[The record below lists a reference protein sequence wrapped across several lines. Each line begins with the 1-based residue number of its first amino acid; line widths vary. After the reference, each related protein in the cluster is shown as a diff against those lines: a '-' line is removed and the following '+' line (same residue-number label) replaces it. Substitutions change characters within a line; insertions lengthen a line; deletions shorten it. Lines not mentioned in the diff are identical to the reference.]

1 VARDGNLSH
10 LSETAIY
17 IHCANV
23 PLALRDRTRECQQYA
38 PPCRGSQ
45 RDGFRERGTRHRF
58 LQQLNRDDVYIITPE
73 GLPRLLQEP
82 RRAHQGVTVSR
93 IHLDEDVD
101 VAARVRITSGHRPEE
116 SWVRSVVLREQL
128 MELVGV
134 LVEERAESARLTSR
148 NRSIHAAR
156 IRRASHVEPE
166 LDHIA
171 VGHDVVLA
179 LHADLAGG
187 FRG

>member
-1 VARDGNLSH
+1 MATSAISVRPRSISIARTYRSH
-10 LSETAIY
+10 FAI
-17 IHCANV
+17 APENV
-23 PLALRDRTRECQQYA
+23 RNTQYA
-38 PPCRGSQ
+38 PPGRGSQ

-116 SWVRSVVLREQL
+116 SWVRSVVLREP
-128 MELVGV
+128 
-134 LVEERAESARLTSR
+134 
-148 NRSIHAAR
+148 I
-156 IRRASHVEPE
+156 
-166 LDHIA
+166 
-171 VGHDVVLA
+171 
-179 LHADLAGG
+179 
-187 FRG
+187 